1 MGAAHPGGT
10 SGRQAVQGLVLWG
23 DAGLDAK
30 TSRNPLMVL
39 KPRRGQSWVTTLDLY
54 LTRWLSRWRICLKC
68 RRPRFNPWVGKIS
81 WRRKWQPTPVFLARK
96 SHGQRSLAG
105 YSPWGRKELDM
116 TEWLSTHTSDLH
128 FHKWTG
134 PPLGIQPKREPNGHL
149 QSSLRTTTGI
159 QGRKICLGS
168 G

>member
-54 LTRWLSRWRICLKC
+54 LTR
-68 RRPRFNPWVGKIS
+68 
-81 WRRKWQPTPVFLARK
+81 
-96 SHGQRSLAG
+96 
-105 YSPWGRKELDM
+105 
-116 TEWLSTHTSDLH
+116 
-128 FHKWTG
+128 
-134 PPLGIQPKREPNGHL
+134 
-149 QSSLRTTTGI
+149 
-159 QGRKICLGS
+159 
-168 G
+168 